1 MKIIKKLV
9 GIIIVASII
18 SSIAT
23 VPVSANTYIYEKEAN
38 ILYKLGLYKG
48 ISETRFDPDLGTAL
62 DRQTGVVMLLR
73 IFGQEEEAKLLT
85 YEKANA
91 ILTKFKDADKI
102 ADWSKRQVAYA
113 VDKGYVKGYSEDS
126 TFRPTSGLNGKA
138 YCSLILQQLG
148 YDGDFQ
154 YDKAAIKLSEV
165 GGLTT
170 IQANLFNS
178 DTTLIKDSLVG
189 ISYGALQA
197 KYKADGEKL
206 IKKLIEKGIVSE
218 EIAKEAGF
226 EYTKI
231 VSVDDIED
239 IVVSVGVAPKLPTSV
254 GVEYDD
260 GTKGTVSVSWPYID
274 TSKVG
279 EQTIYGTI
287 SGTSLKPK
295 VKVTVIP
302 DKLSVNAVSSGNLK
316 EIIIEFSKPVENE
329 DEAKDKRNY
338 DVEGNSVINAE
349 LSEDKMTVTLL
360 LKNAL
365 KQQSNVEII
374 VDKKVGLDEDAELRI
389 NNIKDITEPEIVD
402 VTAVGNGLVK
412 VTFSEPV
419 QNATTVSNYT
429 INGKLFG
436 ASETTLSSNGKTVSF
451 YLLKRLSSGT
461 HKLAVKNKVS
471 DYAGYIV
478 EDNET
483 SFTVEKDDTAPT
495 AKIISA
501 TQTKVVILF
510 SEEIE
515 KPDEDNIITDSKASI
530 ENIEL
535 ADDNKTLTVYF
546 DIKNALPVAGCK
558 LIIEDVT
565 DFSGNSTDI
574 KLNIKPDY
582 DVTRPEYVGYVIKN
596 QKEIVLEF
604 SEEVFSEYGEFELT
618 DSDGDSIP
626 LSDPVYY
633 TEDGKYIKNKLVLK
647 RIEGVEFESGNYELT
662 ISGVTDLNPLKNVM
676 VEKTVKITVED
687 RTPPSV
693 STVYIN
699 KDDNKLYIKFNE
711 DVDER
716 SATDYSNYLCTV
728 NGIARKINKRS
739 VDIELLSDDQ
749 TVCITFSSDK
759 EDYDDDE
766 VIMVEKISRIQ
777 VEAIR
782 DKKGNEMSAV
792 SISNKD
798 FKSDSTTAPEII
810 SAAATDKNTIVVKI
824 KGSINANTLEPDDFY
839 ITAGRDKYG
848 NDIVIT
854 AWDAIYDADNNEI
867 ILTVNA
873 DIESDGTFNENS
885 IYLSLEDEDDIDT
898 VNIFNQKLRLS
909 SSIKVTEDFKPV
921 AKTIDSAYYEKNVG
935 TIVYVRL
942 SENLKLNDGEQ
953 LNANDSSQFRVKVNG
968 KTVDAKIYYYDAESK
983 DDKNTDVDET
993 YARFK
998 IIIEGNYSGDKVQ
1011 IIFYRASK
1019 ATIVDKSGNALD
1031 DFNFTETVD

>member
-48 ISETRFDPDLGTAL
+48 INETRFDPDLGTAL

-73 IFGQEEEAKLLT
+73 IFGQEEEAKTLT
-85 YEKANA
+85 YDKANA
-91 ILTKFKDADKI
+91 ILSKFKDADKI

-113 VDKGYVKGYSEDS
+113 VEKGYVKGYSEDS

-218 EIAKEAGF
+218 EKAREAGF
-226 EYTKI
+226 EYVKI

-239 IVVSVGVAPKLPTSV
+239 IVVSVGVAPKLPTSI

-260 GTKGTVSVSWPYID
+260 GTKGTVNVSWPYID
-274 TSKVG
+274 TSKIG
-279 EQTIYGTI
+279 EQTVFGTI
-287 SGTSLKPK
+287 SGTSVKAK
-295 VKVTVIP
+295 VKITVIP

-349 LSEDKMTVTLL
+349 LSDDKMTVTLL

-365 KQQSNVEII
+365 KQQSNVEVT
-374 VDKKVGLDEDAELRI
+374 VDKKVGLEEDAELRI
-389 NNIKDITEPEIVD
+389 NNIKDITTPEIVD

-419 QNATTVSNYT
+419 QNAATVSNYT
-429 INGKLFG
+429 IDGKLFG
-436 ASETTLSSNGKTVSF
+436 ASEATLSSNGKTVSF
-451 YLLKRLSSGT
+451 YLLRRLSSGS

-478 EDNET
+478 EDNEI
-483 SFTVEKDDTAPT
+483 SFTVDKDDTAPT
-495 AKIISA
+495 AKIKSA
-501 TQTKVVILF
+501 TQTKVVIVF

-515 KPDEDNIITDSKASI
+515 IPDEENIITDTKATI
-530 ENIEL
+530 EKIEL
-535 ADDNKTLTVYF
+535 ADDNKTLTIYF
-546 DIKNALPVAGCK
+546 DIDNALPAAGGK
-558 LIIEDVT
+558 IIIEDVT

-574 KLNIKPDY
+574 KLTVTPDY

-604 SEEVFSEYGEFELT
+604 SEEVFSKYGEFELK
-618 DSDGDSIP
+618 DSDEDTIP
-626 LSDPVYY
+626 LSDPTYY
-633 TEDGKYIKNKLVLK
+633 TEDGEYIKSKLVLK
-647 RIEGVEFESGNYELT
+647 RADGLEFESGNYELT

-676 VEKTVKITVED
+676 IEKTVKITVD
-687 RTPPSV
+687 DKTPPSV
-693 STVYIN
+693 SDVYIN
-699 KDDNKLYIKFNE
+699 KEDNKLYIKFNE

-728 NGIARKINKRS
+728 NGIAWRINKRS
-739 VDIELLSDDQ
+739 AKIELLSDEQ

-759 EDYDDDE
+759 NDYDEE
-766 VIMVEKISRIQ
+766 VILVEKISRVQ
-777 VEAIR
+777 VEAVR

-792 SISNKD
+792 SISSKD
-798 FKSDSTTAPEII
+798 FKSDNTTAPKII

-839 ITAGRDKYG
+839 ITAGKDKYG

-854 AWDAIYDADNNEI
+854 AWDAVYDADNNEI

-873 DIESDGTFNENS
+873 DIESDGTFNGKS
-885 IYLSLEDEDDIDT
+885 IYLDLEDEDDIDT
-898 VNIFNQKLRLS
+898 VNIFNQKLSIS

-921 AKTIDSAYYEKNVG
+921 AKSIDSAYYEKNVG

-942 SENLKLNDGEQ
+942 SENLKLIHGEQ
-953 LNANDSSQFRVKVNG
+953 LNANDSSQFRIKVNG
-968 KTVDAKIYYYDAESK
+968 KTVDAKIYYYNAESK
-983 DDKNTDVDET
+983 DDKDTDVDET

-998 IIIEGNYSGDKVQ
+998 IVIEGNHRGDKVQ
-1011 IIFYRASK
+1011 VIFYRATK
-1019 ATIVDKSGNALD
+1019 ATIVDASGNALD

>member
-1 MKIIKKLV
+1 MKILKKFL
-9 GIIIVASII
+9 GIIVAASVI
-18 SSIAT
+18 SSIAI

-48 ISETRFDPDLGTAL
+48 INETRFDPDLGTAL

-73 IFGQEEEAKLLT
+73 IFGQEEEAKTLT
-85 YEKANA
+85 YDKANA
-91 ILTKFKDADKI
+91 ILSKFKDADKI

-113 VDKGYVKGYSEDS
+113 VEKGYVKGYSEDS

-218 EIAKEAGF
+218 EKAREAGF
-226 EYTKI
+226 EYVKI

-239 IVVSVGVAPKLPTSV
+239 IVVSVGVAPKLPTSI

-260 GTKGTVSVSWPYID
+260 GTKGTVNVSWPYID
-274 TSKVG
+274 TSKIG
-279 EQTIYGTI
+279 EQTVFGTI
-287 SGTSLKPK
+287 SGTSVKAK
-295 VKVTVIP
+295 VKITVIP

-349 LSEDKMTVTLL
+349 LSDDKMTVTLL

-365 KQQSNVEII
+365 KQQSNVEVT
-374 VDKKVGLDEDAELRI
+374 VDKKVGLEEDAELRI
-389 NNIKDITEPEIVD
+389 NNIKDITTPEIVD

-419 QNATTVSNYT
+419 QNAATVSNYT
-429 INGKLFG
+429 IDGKLFG
-436 ASETTLSSNGKTVSF
+436 ASEATLSSNGKTVSF
-451 YLLKRLSSGT
+451 YLLRRLSSGS

-478 EDNET
+478 EDNEI
-483 SFTVEKDDTAPT
+483 SFTVDKDDTAPT

-515 KPDEDNIITDSKASI
+515 KPEEDNIITDSKASI
-530 ENIEL
+530 EKIEL

-565 DFSGNSTDI
+565 DFSGNSADI
-574 KLNIKPDY
+574 KLNVTPDY

-604 SEEVFSEYGEFELT
+604 SEEVFSEYGEFELK

-633 TEDGKYIKNKLVLK
+633 TEDGEYIKNKLVLK
-647 RIEGVEFESGNYELT
+647 RIDGVEFESGNYELT

-676 VEKTVKITVED
+676 IEKTVKITVD
-687 RTPPSV
+687 DKTPPSV
-693 STVYIN
+693 SDVYIN
-699 KDDNKLYIKFNE
+699 KEDNKLYIKFNE

-728 NGIARKINKRS
+728 NGIAWRINKRS
-739 VDIELLSDDQ
+739 AKIELLSDEQ

-759 EDYDDDE
+759 NDYDEE
-766 VIMVEKISRIQ
+766 VILVEKISRVQ
-777 VEAIR
+777 VEAVR

-792 SISNKD
+792 SISSKD
-798 FKSDSTTAPEII
+798 FKSDNTTAPKII

-839 ITAGRDKYG
+839 ITAGKDKYG

-854 AWDAIYDADNNEI
+854 AWDAVYDADNNEI

-873 DIESDGTFNENS
+873 DIESDGTFNGKS
-885 IYLSLEDEDDIDT
+885 IYLDLEDEDDIDT
-898 VNIFNQKLRLS
+898 VNIFNQKLSIS

-921 AKTIDSAYYEKNVG
+921 AKSIDSAYYEKNVG

-942 SENLKLNDGEQ
+942 SENLKLIHGEQ
-953 LNANDSSQFRVKVNG
+953 LNANDSSQFRIKVNG
-968 KTVDAKIYYYDAESK
+968 KTVDAKIYYYNAESK
-983 DDKNTDVDET
+983 DDKDTDVDET

-998 IIIEGNYSGDKVQ
+998 IVIEGNHRGDKVQ
-1011 IIFYRASK
+1011 VIFYRATK
-1019 ATIVDKSGNALD
+1019 ATIVDASGNALD

>member
-1 MKIIKKLV
+1 MKILKKFL
-9 GIIIVASII
+9 GIIVAASVI
-18 SSIAT
+18 SSIAI

-48 ISETRFDPDLGTAL
+48 INETRFDPDLGTAL

-73 IFGQEEEAKLLT
+73 IFGQEEEAKTLT
-85 YEKANA
+85 YDKANA
-91 ILTKFKDADKI
+91 ILSKFKDADKI

-113 VDKGYVKGYSEDS
+113 VEKGYVKGYSEDS

-218 EIAKEAGF
+218 EKAREAGF
-226 EYTKI
+226 EYVKI

-239 IVVSVGVAPKLPTSV
+239 IVVSVGVAPKLPTSI

-260 GTKGTVSVSWPYID
+260 GTKGTVNVSWPYID
-274 TSKVG
+274 TSKIG
-279 EQTIYGTI
+279 EQTVFGTI
-287 SGTSLKPK
+287 SGTSVKAK
-295 VKVTVIP
+295 VKITVIP

-349 LSEDKMTVTLL
+349 LSDDKMTVTLL

-365 KQQSNVEII
+365 KQQSNVEVT
-374 VDKKVGLDEDAELRI
+374 VDKKVGLEEDAELRI
-389 NNIKDITEPEIVD
+389 NNIKDITTPEIVD

-419 QNATTVSNYT
+419 QNAATVSNYT
-429 INGKLFG
+429 IDGKLFG
-436 ASETTLSSNGKTVSF
+436 ASEATLSSNGKTVSF
-451 YLLKRLSSGT
+451 YLLRRLSSGS

-478 EDNET
+478 EDNEI
-483 SFTVEKDDTAPT
+483 SFTVDKDDTAPT

-515 KPDEDNIITDSKASI
+515 KPEEDNIITDSKASI
-530 ENIEL
+530 EKIEL

-565 DFSGNSTDI
+565 DFSGNSADI
-574 KLNIKPDY
+574 KLNVTPDY

-604 SEEVFSEYGEFELT
+604 SEEVFSEYGEFELK

-633 TEDGKYIKNKLVLK
+633 TEDGEYIKNKLVLK
-647 RIEGVEFESGNYELT
+647 RIDGVEFESGNYELT

-676 VEKTVKITVED
+676 IEKTVKITVD
-687 RTPPSV
+687 DKTPPSV
-693 STVYIN
+693 SDVYIN
-699 KDDNKLYIKFNE
+699 KEDNKLYIKFNE

-728 NGIARKINKRS
+728 NGIAWRINKRS
-739 VDIELLSDDQ
+739 AKIELLSDEQ

-759 EDYDDDE
+759 NDYDEE
-766 VIMVEKISRIQ
+766 VILVEKISRVQ
-777 VEAIR
+777 VEAVR

-792 SISNKD
+792 SISSKD
-798 FKSDSTTAPEII
+798 FKSDNTTAPKII

-839 ITAGRDKYG
+839 ITAGKDKYG
-848 NDIVIT
+848 NDIAIT
-854 AWDAIYDADNNEI
+854 AWDAVYDADNNEI

-873 DIESDGTFNENS
+873 DIESDGTFNGKS
-885 IYLSLEDEDDIDT
+885 IYLDLEDEDDIDT
-898 VNIFNQKLRLS
+898 VNIFNQKLSIS

-921 AKTIDSAYYEKNVG
+921 AKSIDSAYYEKNVG

-942 SENLKLNDGEQ
+942 SENLKLIHGEQ
-953 LNANDSSQFRVKVNG
+953 LNANDSSQFRIKVNG
-968 KTVDAKIYYYDAESK
+968 KTVDAKIYYYNAESK
-983 DDKNTDVDET
+983 DDKDTDVDET

-998 IIIEGNYSGDKVQ
+998 IVIEGNHRGDKVQ
-1011 IIFYRASK
+1011 VIFYRATK
-1019 ATIVDKSGNALD
+1019 ATIVDASGNALD